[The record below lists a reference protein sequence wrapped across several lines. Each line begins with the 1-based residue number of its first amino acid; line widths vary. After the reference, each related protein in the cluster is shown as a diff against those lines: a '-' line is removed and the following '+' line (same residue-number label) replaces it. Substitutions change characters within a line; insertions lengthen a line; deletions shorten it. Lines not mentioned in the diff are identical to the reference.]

1 MPNTLEV
8 DNLNTYFRSDYG
20 STQALENISFHIKQG
35 EVLALVGESGSGKTV
50 TSLSIMGLLPTNGFV
65 KEGKIVQ
72 EQRDLLKKEAA
83 KDKNVGCLTSLVT
96 IGIAIFIIYIM
107 IILLM

>member
-35 EVLALVGESGSGKTV
+35 EVPEDWQEHPHKLHQKDMDARWVKKNGRSHYGYKNHTPASAIRPASGTGSGAWW
-50 TSLSIMGLLPTNGFV
+50 PRANG
-65 KEGKIVQ
+65 IPANYAPC
-72 EQRDLLKKEAA
+72 RP
-83 KDKNVGCLTSLVT
+83 
-96 IGIAIFIIYIM
+96 
-107 IILLM
+107 